1 MFCQKCGKQIGE
13 REKFCTACGA
23 SVEQQSVEQSTPYP
37 VEQPVQQ
44 VVEQPVQQ
52 PAVTFAALAP
62 AKNKM
67 PLIIGAAVAVVAV
80 IAVVVVVLLGG
91 GSSGPDF
98 KNIYDE
104 YCKSTWA
111 SVGEDGSYLKI
122 DTNPYD
128 KEDSGVAYIDASL
141 AIEEVN
147 KELGLPDS
155 LYSDMTE
162 TTWSMGKQ
170 SETFDEIGITVSW
183 TYHPDKGLEVTY
195 KKVN

>member
-1 MFCQKCGKQIGE
+1 MKYCTKCGKEIMDESAICPGCGCAVGQ
-13 REKFCTACGA
+13 TAA
-23 SVEQQSVEQSTPYP
+23 EQSA
-37 VEQPVQQ
+37 
-44 VVEQPVQQ
+44 QQ
-52 PAVTFAALAP
+52 PAGQPVYQQPPVENSFVVPAL

-98 KNIYDE
+98 KKIYDE

-111 SVGEDGSYLKI
+111 SFGEDGSYLKI
-122 DTNPYD
+122 DTNPDD
-128 KEDSGVAYIDASL
+128 KEDSGMVCVDAGL

-155 LYSDMTE
+155 LYSDMGE

-170 SETFDEIGITVSW
+170 NETFDEIGITVSW
-183 TYHPDKGLEVTY
+183 TYHPDKGLEVIY